1 VQTRSGYEIDDDPFG
16 WKQQES
22 SQMEVLGVEREM
34 VYPCVPGPLKL
45 LELSNND
52 QVMPRT
58 YAEFLFFFSGEKRQ
72 KEEEEEE
79 EEEDHHHHHHHHGV
93 MSFMDSTQLKLSLSK
108 TLSEFYVLAGRLKK
122 RPNGGV
128 DVDCNN
134 MGVVFVEARTHS
146 SLDHLDGFQPH
157 PSFRLLVADAEVQ
170 FGDKDFSE
178 MPLLLAQVS
187 E

>member
-1 VQTRSGYEIDDDPFG
+1 
-16 WKQQES
+16 
-22 SQMEVLGVEREM
+22 MEVLGVEREM

-58 YAEFLFFFSGEKRQ
+58 YAEFLFFFSGEKR
-72 KEEEEEE
+72 E
-79 EEEDHHHHHHHHGV
+79 EEEDHHHHHGL

-157 PSFRLLVADAEVQ
+157 PSFRLLVADVEVQ